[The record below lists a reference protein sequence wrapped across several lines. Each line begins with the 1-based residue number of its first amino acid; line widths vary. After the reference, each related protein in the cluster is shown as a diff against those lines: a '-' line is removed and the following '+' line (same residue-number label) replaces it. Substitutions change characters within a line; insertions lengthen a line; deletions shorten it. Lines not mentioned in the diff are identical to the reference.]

1 MKKNG
6 LVSLQF
12 HNMVVGIHLSCTLAL
27 GAKKLAMD
35 PFFDDGEEYFVR
47 LDVDPLVGESF
58 RLRFPATTVIFATGV
73 VCIVLMGG
81 EDG

>member
-1 MKKNG
+1 
-6 LVSLQF
+6 
-12 HNMVVGIHLSCTLAL
+12 MVVGIHLSCTLAL

-35 PFFDDGEEYFVR
+35 PFFDDGKEYFVR
-47 LDVDPLVGESF
+47 LDVDDVDALVGESF

-73 VCIVLMGG
+73 VCIILMGG